1 MTGWCRAI
9 LVATLGLVAA
19 YVISFV
25 CMFEV
30 LGDPVR
36 SEAGQWLGPPKR
48 FNAEVTDVGKVFV
61 YHGKHVFVYRF
72 YRPLC
77 VAWLYCMGFS

>member
-1 MTGWCRAI
+1 MAARRAI
-9 LVATLGLVAA
+9 LVTAGSVAAA
-19 YVISFV
+19 YVIFFA
-25 CMFEV
+25 CTFEL

-48 FNAEVTDVGKVFV
+48 FNAEVTDIGKVFV
-61 YHGKHVFVYRF
+61 YHGKQMFVYRF

-77 VAWLYCMGFS
+77 VVWLYCMGFS

>member
-1 MTGWCRAI
+1 MAVRRAI
-9 LVATLGLVAA
+9 LMTIGSIVAV
-19 YVISFV
+19 YIISFA
-25 CMFEV
+25 CTFEV
-30 LGDPVR
+30 LVDPVR
-36 SEAGQWLGPPKR
+36 SESGQWLGPPKR

-61 YHGKHVFVYRF
+61 YRF